1 MNEYWNKVIDLAIK
15 ASKKNEVPVGAI
27 VVYNNKII
35 AKSYNKKE
43 KKHDVMGHAEI
54 KAIKKASHK
63 LKTWKLDDC
72 VLYVSLKPCT
82 MCENI
87 IRQSRIKQVYYLI
100 DKPENKKEFYNIKL
114 EKYDNESLEEKYKK
128 ILNTFFNKMRK

>member
-1 MNEYWNKVIDLAIK
+1 MDLAIK

-100 DKPENKKEFYNIKL
+100 DKPENKREFYNIKL
-114 EKYDNESLEEKYKK
+114 EKYNNESLEEKYKK